1 MSQENV
7 ETLRRIY
14 ASWEAGDFT
23 VGLSTFER
31 NVTLVIDRATL
42 DGGVFVGADGVR
54 RYMTS
59 FLQAWESLTISAE
72 SFKDVGDT
80 VLVEVKQTG
89 IGQDSRV
96 PVDQTYFQLWTFRG
110 GKVIRLETIMREA
123 EALKAAGL
131 SG

>member
-23 VGLSTFER
+23 VGLSNFER

-96 PVDQTYFQLWTFRG
+96 PVDHNYFQLWTFRG

-123 EALKAAGL
+123 EALEAAGL
-131 SG
+131 RE